1 MVRNHFTSLH
11 PAVNFIYFT
20 ATIVFS
26 LFFLHPILLAVSL
39 TGSFT
44 CFARLNRGKA
54 ARYLFRFL
62 LPIIAVMSIVNPFVN
77 HAGKTI
83 LLYVNDNP
91 FTLEAC
97 LYGVA
102 AAAMFA
108 AVLTWFSCFN
118 TVMTADK
125 IIYLFGRSLPSLS
138 LVFSM
143 VMRFV
148 PRFREQ
154 ANTIREAQKGIEGG
168 AEPAGISARVKRGM
182 KALSILTTWALENGV
197 ITADSMKARGYGLS
211 GRTSF
216 RIYPVTNRD
225 KSILIILFVL
235 ISTLLFGFLRGETGI
250 RYFPSISVKPITG
263 FHIVLYFLYFLLCV
277 FPLLVNSAF
286 EVMEHERF

>member
-1 MVRNHFTSLH
+1 MIRNHFTSLH
-11 PAVNFIYFT
+11 PAVSFIYFT
-20 ATIVFS
+20 ATIFFS
-26 LFFLHPILLAVSL
+26 LFFLHPIQLGISLA
-39 TGSFT
+39 GSFA

-54 ARYLFRFL
+54 VHYLFRFL

-97 LYGVA
+97 LYGIA

-125 IIYLFGRSLPSLS
+125 IIYLFGRPFPSLS

-154 ANTIREAQKGIEGG
+154 AKTIQESQRGIRGG
-168 AEPAGISARVKRGM
+168 TEPTGFPSRVKSGM
-182 KALSILTTWALENGV
+182 KALSILSTWALENG
-197 ITADSMKARGYGLS
+197 ILTADSMKARGYGLS

-216 RIYPVTNRD
+216 RIYSITNRD
-225 KSILIILFVL
+225 KSILIILLVL
-235 ISTLLFGFLRGETGI
+235 ISTLLLGFLRGEAGVQ
-250 RYFPSISVKPITG
+250 YFPSISVRPATG
-263 FHIVLYFLYFLLCV
+263 ISILLYFLYFLLCV
-277 FPLLVNSAF
+277 FPILVNSAF
-286 EVMEHERF
+286 EVIDHDRF